1 MGDLVSVVLPVFLV
15 LGFGYVAAAANLFSE
30 DHIDG
35 LMKFAQNFAIPCL
48 LFRAVSSL
56 DLGGDLNFAMLA
68 AFYGGVL
75 AGFAG
80 GLLGG
85 RYLFGRPWEDSVAFG
100 FTGMFSNTVLLGLP
114 ISERAYGAGNL
125 DFNFMIIA
133 FHAPFCY
140 AVGMTVMEVLR
151 NRGASPAQTARRVT
165 RAMFKNA
172 LVLGIALGFIW
183 NFTGLHTPE
192 VAAEALDLMARA
204 GLPAALFGLGG
215 VLYRYR
221 PEGDLRAIAWVTGM
235 SLVLHPLVTYLLSLS
250 FGLSTDAL
258 RAAVITAAVAPGVN
272 TYIFANMYG
281 VAKRVAASAV
291 LLGTAGTVLSS
302 WIWLL
307 ILP

>member
-151 NRGASPAQTARRVT
+151 NRGASRPR
-165 RAMFKNA
+165 
-172 LVLGIALGFIW
+172 
-183 NFTGLHTPE
+183 P
-192 VAAEALDLMARA
+192 RA
-204 GLPAALFGLGG
+204 GSPGRCSRTRWSWGSRWASSGTSPACI
-215 VLYRYR
+215 R
-221 PEGDLRAIAWVTGM
+221 PKSRPRRWT
-235 SLVLHPLVTYLLSLS
+235 
-250 FGLSTDAL
+250 
-258 RAAVITAAVAPGVN
+258 
-272 TYIFANMYG
+272 
-281 VAKRVAASAV
+281 
-291 LLGTAGTVLSS
+291 
-302 WIWLL
+302 
-307 ILP
+307 